1 MPDAF
6 TSPQGRGIT
15 KMNTVELTIE
25 EYQRLMDAIL
35 WILGPFLDDDQIGE
49 HPHLFELA
57 ECYNELYHKMP
68 KNWEHDYPQLPI
80 HSQETHKKS
89 LLGTF

>member
-1 MPDAF
+1 MD
-6 TSPQGRGIT
+6 
-15 KMNTVELTIE
+15 TVELTIE

-35 WILGPFLDDDQIGE
+35 WILCPFLDDDQIGE

-68 KNWEHDYPQLPI
+68 KEFEHNYPELPI
-80 HSQETHKKS
+80 HSQAAYKKS
-89 LLGTF
+89 GLETF

>member
-1 MPDAF
+1 MPDAI
-6 TSPQGRGIT
+6 TRPQGSGIT
-15 KMNTVELTIE
+15 KMNTIELTIE

-35 WILGPFLDDDQIGE
+35 WILGPFLDEDQIGE

-80 HSQETHKKS
+80 HSQAAHKKS
-89 LLGTF
+89 LLEIF